1 MASLALTGKQ
11 GSPIK
16 WSSQRSCMR
25 ACHHEMLV
33 SRLRCG
39 ADRRTLAAGV
49 FALRVPAARS
59 AICCGVGQLL
69 TPPRPISRRT
79 LDAALLTG
87 GTARPLRGKCNCTL
101 VDTSRDALAC
111 AIALCRYPCSR
122 NGAIRC
128 RSGKTQ
134 TREFGYRRSQTW
146 TLTWFA
152 SAGNQ
157 AITDAQSPQN
167 CRCARRQASGRVEGR
182 LARLADQGA
191 FANDHY
197 AIEAYRP
204 NGRSRKITSDEA

>member
-39 ADRRTLAAGV
+39 ADRRTLAAGA

-87 GTARPLRGKCNCTL
+87 GTARPLRGEVRLHIGGYFTGCSCLRYRSLPLSLLKERSDSLQKWQNTNERVRLPQVSNVDAHL
-101 VDTSRDALAC
+101 VWFSWQPGDNRCPEPAELP
-111 AIALCRYPCSR
+111 LCSS
-122 NGAIRC
+122 
-128 RSGKTQ
+128 SGQ
-134 TREFGYRRSQTW
+134 WPS
-146 TLTWFA
+146 
-152 SAGNQ
+152 
-157 AITDAQSPQN
+157 
-167 CRCARRQASGRVEGR
+167 
-182 LARLADQGA
+182 
-191 FANDHY
+191 
-197 AIEAYRP
+197 
-204 NGRSRKITSDEA
+204 

>member
-1 MASLALTGKQ
+1 MWRRSAHAGRGCLCLAS
-11 GSPIK
+11 
-16 WSSQRSCMR
+16 
-25 ACHHEMLV
+25 ACCTLCNL
-33 SRLRCG
+33 LR
-39 ADRRTLAAGV
+39 RW
-49 FALRVPAARS
+49 PAA
-59 AICCGVGQLL
+59 

-87 GTARPLRGKCNCTL
+87 GTARPLRGKCDCTL

-146 TLTWFA
+146 TLTWFG

-204 NGRSRKITSDEA
+204 NGRSGKITSDEA